1 MMDILS
7 TLTQHLFG
15 SSYGIGQVLFR
26 ATPMILCALGASISF
41 RAGLF
46 NIGLEG
52 QLLVG
57 SLCGA
62 LAAGAL
68 SGVSAWLGLPL
79 VFFCAFLGGSSFAL
93 IAGYLRAK
101 RNVHEVVSTMM
112 LNFVAIGL
120 TNFVTKVFAVPETT
134 HTSEIAP
141 HLWAPRL
148 SRALGIFEG
157 SAVNILL
164 FFALALAVLVFYV
177 VYQTRFGLETKAM
190 GHSSVVASYSGIDI
204 DKRIFQVMALSG
216 GLAAWAGLNFV
227 LGYKHYF
234 EMNFSSGVG
243 FLAIA
248 ISLIAGNHPL
258 IIIVVS
264 LFFALLEE
272 AALAVN
278 VHVPKEFIQV
288 LEAAILMGLLFAAAK
303 KSRLKTA

>member
-1 MMDILS
+1 MDILN
-7 TLTQHLFG
+7 TLWSRVFG
-15 SSYGIGQVLFR
+15 SPYGIGQVLFR
-26 ATPMILCALGASISF
+26 ATPLILCALGASVSF
-41 RAGLF
+41 RSGLF

-62 LAAGAL
+62 LAANALGA
-68 SGVSAWLGLPL
+68 VNAWIGLPL
-79 VFFCAFLGGSSFAL
+79 VFICAFLGGSFFAL
-93 IAGYLRAK
+93 VGGYLKAK

-120 TNFVTKVFAVPETT
+120 TNFVTKIFAVPETT
-134 HTSEIAP
+134 HTPEITP

-148 SRALGIFEG
+148 SSALGIFQG
-157 SAVNILL
+157 SAVSILL
-164 FFALALAVLVFYV
+164 FFALGLALLIFYV

-190 GHSSVVASYSGIDI
+190 GHSSTVASYSDIDT

-248 ISLIAGNHPL
+248 VSLIAGNHPL
-258 IIIVVS
+258 IIIPVA

-272 AALAVN
+272 TALAVN
-278 VHVPKEFIQV
+278 IHVPKEAVQV
-288 LEAAILMGLLFAAAK
+288 LEAGILMGLLFAVAK
-303 KSRLKTA
+303 KSRLKAA